1 MGAMIKMTFPAV
13 ALACALG
20 VGSSGC
26 IKQILVEGQI
36 EGTLKGSAGVETLS
50 DYEVANTIAFS
61 GIGQFEGMHVLA
73 PDSENALYGL
83 TKTWTSA
90 TFAFIEDEMEQAEDE
105 GGTSSD
111 RYLYQQARAKAG
123 YDRAVHYGIEMLEMK
138 AQGFDAAKK
147 NDDTMKAWLANFTD
161 ADHDAKELFW
171 TGYAWI
177 GRVNITKE
185 DPASVAELFI
195 GVKMI
200 ERVIELDSNF
210 FYGNAH
216 TILGAYHAR
225 SPMAELED
233 GKKEL
238 DLAMKISEG
247 KLLLPKFQLATKY
260 YCMKSDKANYVKTLQ
275 EIIDAGDIFP
285 EQRLT
290 NAIAKRKAKRYLG
303 KERMKACGF

>member
-1 MGAMIKMTFPAV
+1 MTKMTFPAM

-26 IKQILVEGQI
+26 IKQIILNGQI
-36 EGTLKGSAGVETLS
+36 EGTIKASAGVDTLS
-50 DYEVANTIAFS
+50 DYEVANTIAFA
-61 GIGQFEGMHVLA
+61 GIGQFEGMHHLA
-73 PDSENALYGL
+73 PDNEDALFGL
-83 TKTWTSA
+83 TKTWTS
-90 TFAFIEDEMEQAEDE
+90 TSFAFIEDQMEQAEDAE
-105 GGTSSD
+105 GTSSD
-111 RYLYQQARAKAG
+111 LYLYQQARAKAG

-138 AQGFDAAKK
+138 NQGFEAAKK
-147 NDDTMKAWLANFTD
+147 NDATMKAWLAGFDD
-161 ADHDAKELFW
+161 AEHDAKRLFW

-185 DPASVAELFI
+185 DPASVAELFV
-195 GVKMI
+195 GVAMI
-200 ERVIELDSNF
+200 ERVIELDSSF

-238 DLAMKISEG
+238 DLAIKISEG

-260 YCMKSDKANYVKTLQ
+260 YCMKIDKENYVKTLT
-275 EIIDAGDIFP
+275 EIIEAGDIFP

>member
-1 MGAMIKMTFPAV
+1 MTKMTFPAV

-26 IKQILVEGQI
+26 IKQMILNGQI
-36 EGTLKGSAGVETLS
+36 EGTIQGATGVETLS

-61 GIGQFEGMHVLA
+61 GIGQFEGMHYLA
-73 PDSENALYGL
+73 PDNEAALFGL

-90 TFAFIEDEMEQAEDE
+90 TFAFIEDQMEQAADAE
-105 GGTSSD
+105 GTSSD
-111 RYLYQQARAKAG
+111 LFLYQQARAKAG

-138 AQGFDAAKK
+138 NRGFEQAKK
-147 NDDTMKAWLANFTD
+147 NDDTMKTWLAGFD
-161 ADHDAKELFW
+161 DPEHDAKELFW

-185 DPASVAELFI
+185 DPASVAELFV
-195 GVKMI
+195 GVAMI
-200 ERVIELDSNF
+200 ERVIQLDSSF

-238 DLAMKISEG
+238 DLAIKISEG
-247 KLLLPKFQLATKY
+247 KLLLPKFQLATTY
-260 YCMKSDKANYVKTLQ
+260 YCMKSDKENYVKILQ

>member
-1 MGAMIKMTFPAV
+1 MAAMTKMTFPAV

-90 TFAFIEDEMEQAEDE
+90 TFAFIEDQMEQAEDAE
-105 GGTSSD
+105 GTSSEL
-111 RYLYQQARAKAG
+111 YLYQQARAKAG

-138 AQGFDAAKK
+138 NKGFEAAKK
-147 NDDTMKAWLANFTD
+147 NDDTMKAWLAGFD
-161 ADHDAKELFW
+161 DPEHDAKELFW

-238 DLAMKISEG
+238 DLAIKISEG

-260 YCMKSDKANYVKTLQ
+260 YCMKSDKENYVKLLQ

>member
-1 MGAMIKMTFPAV
+1 MTKTTFPAV

-26 IKQILVEGQI
+26 IKQMILNGQI
-36 EGTLKGSAGVETLS
+36 EGTIQGATGVETLS

-61 GIGQFEGMHVLA
+61 GIGQFEGMHYLA
-73 PDSENALYGL
+73 PDNEAALFGL

-90 TFAFIEDEMEQAEDE
+90 TFAFIEDDMEQAADAE
-105 GGTSSD
+105 GTSSE
-111 RYLYQQARAKAG
+111 RFLYHQARAKAG

-138 AQGFDAAKK
+138 SRGFEQARK
-147 NDDTMKAWLANFTD
+147 NDDTMKAWLAGFDD
-161 ADHDAKELFW
+161 AEHDAKELFW

-185 DPASVAELFI
+185 DPAAVADLFI
-195 GVKMI
+195 GVAMI
-200 ERVIELDSNF
+200 QRVIELDSRF

-238 DLAMKISEG
+238 EAAIKISEG
-247 KLLLPKFQLATKY
+247 KLLLPKFQLATTY
-260 YCMKSDKANYVKTLQ
+260 YCMKSDKESYVKTLQ
-275 EIIDAGDIFP
+275 EIIDAGDVFP

-303 KERMKACGF
+303 KERMKNCGF